1 MKVEYRWTEPQFV
14 RLAFYD
20 FELGPRSGRGKAT
33 MWLVIVT
40 LVGLL
45 AINIAHRGFTYSV
58 WDLVL
63 IALGLCWYALRGP
76 LMTRMFVRA
85 FKRSGMDGVNLKYN
99 LEEEKITIQIDAKP
113 EQILEW
119 NQIKRVVRT
128 QEGFLIYPGP
138 RWLPAARIE
147 EGKTTEELAAFL
159 QRKVV
164 DYRDKSQHKLKL
176 KD

>member
-1 MKVEYRWTEPQFV
+1 MNIEYPWTEPQFV
-14 RLAFYD
+14 RLALYD

-33 MWLVIVT
+33 MWLVIFT
-40 LVGLL
+40 LAGLL

-63 IALGLCWYALRGP
+63 IAAGLCWYALRGV
-76 LMTRMFVRA
+76 LMIRMFRRA
-85 FKRSGMDGVNLKYN
+85 FKRSGMEGVNLKYK
-99 LEEEKITIQIDAKP
+99 LEEEKITIQVDAKP
-113 EQILEW
+113 EQTLEW

-128 QEGFLIYPGP
+128 QEGFLVYPGP
-138 RWLPAARIE
+138 MWLPAARIE

>member
-1 MKVEYRWTEPQFV
+1 MNIDYRWTENQFV
-14 RLAFYD
+14 RLALYD

-33 MWLVIVT
+33 MWLVIIT
-40 LVGLL
+40 LTGLL
-45 AINIAHRGFTYSV
+45 AINIIHRGFSYSV

-63 IALGLCWYALRGP
+63 VAAGLCWYALRGR

-85 FKRSGMDGVNLKYN
+85 FKRSGMEGVNLKYN
-99 LEEEKITIQIDAKP
+99 LEEEQIKIQVDTKP
-113 EQILEW
+113 EQTLEW
-119 NQIKRVVRT
+119 SQIKQVIRT
-128 QEGFLIYPGP
+128 QEGFLVYPGP
-138 RWLPAARIE
+138 MWLPVARIE
-147 EGKTTEELAAFL
+147 EERTADELGAFL

>member
-1 MKVEYRWTEPQFV
+1 MNIEYRWTESQFI
-14 RLAFYD
+14 RLALYD

-33 MWLVIVT
+33 MWLVIFT
-40 LVGLL
+40 LIGLL

-63 IALGLCWYALRGP
+63 IAAGLCWYTLRGT
-76 LMTRMFVRA
+76 LMKRMFKRA
-85 FKRSGMDGVNLKYN
+85 FKRSGMDGVNLKYS
-99 LEEEKITIQIDAKP
+99 LDEEQLKIQVAAKP
-113 EQILEW
+113 EHTLEW
-119 NQIKRVVRT
+119 KQIKRVIRT
-128 QEGFLIYPGP
+128 QEGFLVYPGP

-147 EGKTTEELAAFL
+147 DGRTTEELAAFL

>member
-1 MKVEYRWTEPQFV
+1 MNIEYSWTEPQFV
-14 RLAFYD
+14 RLALYD

-33 MWLVIVT
+33 MWLVIFT
-40 LVGLL
+40 LAGLL

-63 IALGLCWYALRGP
+63 IAAGLCWYALRGV
-76 LMTRMFVRA
+76 LMIRMFRRA
-85 FKRSGMDGVNLKYN
+85 FKRSSMDGVNLKYK
-99 LEEEKITIQIDAKP
+99 LEEEKITIQVDAKP
-113 EQILEW
+113 EQTLEW

-128 QEGFLIYPGP
+128 QEGFLVYPGP
-138 RWLPAARIE
+138 MWLPTACIE

>member
-14 RLAFYD
+14 RLALYD

-33 MWLVIVT
+33 MWLVIFT

-45 AINIAHRGFTYSV
+45 AINITHRGFTYSV

-63 IALGLCWYALRGP
+63 IAAGLCWYALRGT
-76 LMTRMFVRA
+76 LMMRMFARS
-85 FKRSGMDGVNLKYN
+85 FKRSGMEGTHLKFD
-99 LEEEKITIQIDAKP
+99 LDEEQIKIQVDAKP
-113 EQILEW
+113 EQVLEW
-119 NQIKRVVRT
+119 TQIKRVVRT
-128 QEGFLIYPGP
+128 QEGFLVYPGP
-138 RWLPAARIE
+138 MWLPSARIE

-164 DYRDKSQHKLKL
+164 DYQDKSQHKLKL

>member
-1 MKVEYRWTEPQFV
+1 MKIDYRWTENQFV
-14 RLAFYD
+14 RLALYD
-20 FELGPRSGRGKAT
+20 FEVGPRSGRGKAT
-33 MWLVIVT
+33 MLLVIFT

-63 IALGLCWYALRGP
+63 IAAGLCWYALRGT
-76 LMTRMFVRA
+76 LMIRMFRRA
-85 FKRSGMDGVNLKYN
+85 FKRSALEGVNLSYD
-99 LEEEKITIQIDAKP
+99 LQEEQIKIQVDEKP
-113 EQILEW
+113 EQTLEW
-119 NQIKRVVRT
+119 AQIKRVIRT
-128 QEGFLIYPGP
+128 KEGFLVYPGP
-138 RWLPAARIE
+138 RWLPTTRIE

-164 DYRDKSQHKLKL
+164 DYRDKSEHTLKL